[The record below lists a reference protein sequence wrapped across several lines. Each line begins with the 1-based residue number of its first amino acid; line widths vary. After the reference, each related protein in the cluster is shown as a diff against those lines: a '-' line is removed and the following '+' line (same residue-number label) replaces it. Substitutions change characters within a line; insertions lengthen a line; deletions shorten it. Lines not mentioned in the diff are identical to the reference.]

1 MNRTCCG
8 SVSDK
13 KHVSRV
19 VDSSRANDDF
29 SKDLNSFREI
39 LDGVG
44 ISDQR
49 LSANVSKALKDTDTR
64 EMREKRSSIF
74 KVFIF
79 RLKHLE
85 STTDELSSWAGS
97 ASCHQTALKARG
109 GHAEFSQQYCYA
121 REYLQARPEHF
132 DVKDATAQPCAGH
145 INSRP

>member
-1 MNRTCCG
+1 MCRCCQIRILTFFFSSANAPYQLKNSAALTDRDRNKTCRG

-19 VDSSRANDDF
+19 VDTSRANDGF
-29 SKDLNSFREI
+29 SEDLNSFREI

-49 LSANVSKALKDTDTR
+49 LPANVSKALNDTNIR

-85 STTDELSSWAGS
+85 STIDELSSWAGS
-97 ASCHQTALKARG
+97 ASCH
-109 GHAEFSQQYCYA
+109 
-121 REYLQARPEHF
+121 
-132 DVKDATAQPCAGH
+132 
-145 INSRP
+145 